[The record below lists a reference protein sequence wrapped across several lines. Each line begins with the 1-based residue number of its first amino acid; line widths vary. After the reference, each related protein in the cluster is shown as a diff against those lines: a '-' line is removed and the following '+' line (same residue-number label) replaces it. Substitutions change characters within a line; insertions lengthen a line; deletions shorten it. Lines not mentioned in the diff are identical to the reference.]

1 MTREGFLLVFS
12 FYKPENNFN
21 PQQLLQEEQLIT
33 GLRARDRQTVDYL
46 YEKYSKALFA
56 VISRVIKD
64 RDIAEEVFHDA
75 FVKIIRKIDSYDESK
90 GRLYTWMANV
100 CRNAAIDKTRSKEF
114 SKSQKTN
121 TIDNYVYGL
130 EGSSGTLDKVDG
142 IGVKDLITNLSEE
155 QRFVVECIYFK
166 GYTHSEISEEYEIPL
181 GTVKSRI
188 RAAIN
193 VLKKNINR
201 I

>member
-1 MTREGFLLVFS
+1 M
-12 FYKPENNFN
+12 
-21 PQQLLQEEQLIT
+21 QEDQLIK
-33 GLRARDRQTVDYL
+33 GLRAKDKQIVDYL
-46 YEKYSKALFA
+46 YDKYSRALFA

-64 RDIAEEVFHDA
+64 HDIAEEVFHDA
-75 FVKIIRKIDSYDESK
+75 FVKIIRRIESYDESK

-114 SKSQKTN
+114 SKDSKTN

-130 EGSSGTLDKVDG
+130 EGASGTTEAVDA
-142 IGVKDLITNLSEE
+142 IGVKELITTLNEE

-166 GYTHSEISEEYEIPL
+166 GYTHSEISEEFEIPL

-188 RAAIN
+188 RAALG